1 MNGMGRLVRRVL
13 MPLAVIALG
22 ARWFYLGVANGIQE
36 NCDPHCVTDGQV
48 TTALWM
54 FLVALGLWI
63 GVLVVIS
70 LRRRH
75 EEFRWPFR

>member
-1 MNGMGRLVRRVL
+1 MEALWAVIRWIV

-22 ARWFYLGVANGIQE
+22 ARWFYLSVATGIQE
-36 NCDPHCVTDGQV
+36 NCDPNCVTDGQV

-63 GVLVVIS
+63 GVLAVIS